1 MMRIRWIEAPA
12 ALIGGVLLMVSAV
25 AEVAALDGKALIEER
40 CAACHDLTGPAPA
53 TFEGLLK
60 RKAPDLFYAGS
71 KFKRSWLVGWLRNP
85 TPIRPSGVM
94 FLNHIVVE
102 GGKDRIAADTLKTCQ
117 ANLDREEAE
126 AAADHLMTLVDAS
139 MKTGVIDPAKKFS
152 TPKGRRLFTKQLPCI
167 ACHTAKFG
175 KRTMGGISG
184 PDLTKAG
191 KRLNPDW
198 VYARIADPQYW
209 DPMTWMPKI
218 EMSHRKRELLTLLIG
233 SME

>member
-1 MMRIRWIEAPA
+1 MNIPKYLG
-12 ALIGGVLLMVSAV
+12 ALIVGLAFLVSVSGVAS
-25 AEVAALDGKALIEER
+25 ALDGKAIVADR
-40 CAACHDLTGPAPA
+40 CGSCHDLRGPAPA
-53 TFEGLLK
+53 TFGELRK

-94 FLNHIVVE
+94 FLDHIVVE
-102 GGKDRIAADTLKTCQ
+102 EGKDKIAADTLKTCQ
-117 ANLDREEAE
+117 ANLGREEAE
-126 AAADHLMTLVDAS
+126 AAADHLMTLVDGS
-139 MKTGVIDPAKKFS
+139 MKTGVIDPVKKFS
-152 TPKGRRLFTKQLPCI
+152 KSKGRRLFTKQLPCI
-167 ACHTAKFG
+167 ACHIAKFG

-184 PDLTKAG
+184 PDLTEAG

-198 VYARIADPQYW
+198 VYARIADPLYW

-218 EMSHRKRELLTLLIG
+218 EMSHKKRELLTLLIG